1 MKNPFKIGSYLT
13 LLLLF
18 AVLYPLSVPAQRV
31 GGKLLCRIP
40 KNGERFT
47 VEAVSVTEPPTTQ
60 SGISPTSNLSTAQG
74 KYGSWPRTTPCS
86 RRFPTRTSTHSKSP
100 TTPFTC

>member
-47 VEAVSVTEPPTTQ
+47 VEAVSVTEPPDSAIWDFSDIKPLLCADDAADALVYAGAMDFHDGANEQTE
-60 SGISPTSNLSTAQG
+60 
-74 KYGSWPRTTPCS
+74 
-86 RRFPTRTSTHSKSP
+86 
-100 TTPFTC
+100 

>member
-18 AVLYPLSVPAQRV
+18 AVLYPLSGSAQRV

-40 KNGERFT
+40 KNGE
-47 VEAVSVTEPPTTQ
+47 AD
-60 SGISPTSNLSTAQG
+60 N
-74 KYGSWPRTTPCS
+74 
-86 RRFPTRTSTHSKSP
+86 
-100 TTPFTC
+100 